1 MALDTHTDRNTVVNP
16 SGLAIPALIALVV
29 GSMIGGG
36 IFGLP
41 SQMARAAALGPLLI
55 GWGLTGIGMLMLA
68 FVFQSLANRYP
79 EINGGVY
86 GYARA
91 GFGNLIGY
99 CSAIGYWVGAWIGN
113 VAFLV
118 LLGSALGTFFPSFAG
133 GNTAPAILVTSVVL
147 WVVHFLVLRGVQE
160 AAVVNVIVT
169 IAKVVPL
176 VTFLV
181 VGAFAFK
188 FDLLTADIWGTNT
201 MVYGDG
207 STDLVPLG
215 GTMSQ
220 IVAMMLVTVWVFSG
234 VEGASVFSQRARR
247 RSDVGRATVIGFLFV
262 LALYVLIN
270 VMSYGIMSQTE
281 VSGLADPSLAGVFA
295 AVVGPWGAKFIAI
308 GLIISL
314 LGVLLSWVLL
324 STEIL
329 RVPAT
334 EGIMPRSIGKL
345 NEHGTPTVALWASN
359 ICAQVAL
366 VLTFFSASTYEVL
379 IFLAAGV
386 ILIPYLWAALFQ
398 LKTALKAER
407 ITQGKSLTYERVIGA
422 LAVIYAIWLL
432 YAGRDYILPSA
443 AVYLV
448 LIPLFIKARR
458 EAGDTTLFKPFEWVV
473 LGVLALMTAVFIVQ
487 VATGTSGF

>member
-1 MALDTHTDRNTVVNP
+1 
-16 SGLAIPALIALVV
+16 
-29 GSMIGGG
+29 
-36 IFGLP
+36 
-41 SQMARAAALGPLLI
+41 
-55 GWGLTGIGMLMLA
+55 
-68 FVFQSLANRYP
+68 
-79 EINGGVY
+79 
-86 GYARA
+86 
-91 GFGNLIGY
+91 
-99 CSAIGYWVGAWIGN
+99 
-113 VAFLV
+113 
-118 LLGSALGTFFPSFAG
+118 
-133 GNTAPAILVTSVVL
+133 
-147 WVVHFLVLRGVQE
+147 
-160 AAVVNVIVT
+160 
-169 IAKVVPL
+169 L